1 MPQGRTDGLSAV
13 AAGARRAEL
22 EAELGE
28 PITLDGLTARW
39 TIFQRKHG
47 HRHSTD
53 DLVTAW
59 YALAQAPHVAQALD
73 LGTGIGG
80 VGLLVLSGLAAS
92 AELTCIE
99 AQDISYRF
107 LVENIAA
114 NGLADRVHAM
124 HGDLR
129 DLRLR
134 QRFALVTGSPPYFPT
149 SAGIVPADSQKA
161 HARFELRGDLTD
173 YAHAAKRHLAPGG
186 VYVFC
191 FPWHQHARA
200 LAATA
205 ATGLAIEAFRAVV
218 PRAGLEP
225 LFAVYACRLG
235 DHAPR
240 EEPPF
245 VVRDASGAHT
255 EMYRAM
261 RRRFGWE

>member
-1 MPQGRTDGLSAV
+1 MRSAQ
-13 AAGARRAEL
+13 RS
-22 EAELGE
+22 
-28 PITLDGLTARW
+28 TAR
-39 TIFQRKHG
+39 
-47 HRHSTD
+47 
-53 DLVTAW
+53 L
-59 YALAQAPHVAQALD
+59 LLLL
-73 LGTGIGG
+73 LGILRSRAG
-80 VGLLVLSGLAAS
+80 
-92 AELTCIE
+92 
-99 AQDISYRF
+99 YRF

-134 QRFALVTGSPPYFPT
+134 ERFALVTGSPPYFPA
-149 SAGIVPADSQKA
+149 SAGIAPADSQKV

-191 FPWHQHARA
+191 FPWQQHARA
-200 LAATA
+200 LAAMA
-205 ATGLAIEAFRAVV
+205 ATGFAIEAFRAVV

-245 VVRDASGAHT
+245 VVRDASGTHPKCIARCAAASVGSREST
-255 EMYRAM
+255 L
-261 RRRFGWE
+261 